1 MNKNNQNYEFVGK
14 LNPNIAKYWKIEEH
28 ANKPIIVF
36 YDRKKH
42 IIDKHLKDFGS
53 EEKIDYI
60 WSKLR
65 MIIKHPD
72 SVFYNKKTNGL
83 EYYKRIDNIIVVAIR
98 ISFGSTLKIKSF
110 YPANKNKLNNRQS
123 KKEQMIIDG
132 QIDDIIH

>member
-1 MNKNNQNYEFVGK
+1 
-14 LNPNIAKYWKIEEH
+14 
-28 ANKPIIVF
+28 
-36 YDRKKH
+36 
-42 IIDKHLKDFGS
+42 
-53 EEKIDYI
+53 
-60 WSKLR
+60 

-98 ISFGSTLKIKSF
+98 MCFGSTLKINSF